1 MRRKLVNQF
10 PSIILLLMK
19 IVQILVL
26 VLSTCVMVS
35 AGGTLDKLF
44 KIKKSK
50 SADLSLRSVAQS
62 WKNIN
67 VVRVLDLQKR
77 NAVETVELTALWL
90 GKDTNYKIPIT
101 IAKEAH
107 LASLI
112 VNVKRDNT
120 EEYEKLF
127 FIKEPRNLK
136 IR

>member
-1 MRRKLVNQF
+1 
-10 PSIILLLMK
+10 MK

-67 VVRVLDLQKR
+67 VVRVLDL
-77 NAVETVELTALWL
+77 
-90 GKDTNYKIPIT
+90 
-101 IAKEAH
+101 
-107 LASLI
+107 
-112 VNVKRDNT
+112 
-120 EEYEKLF
+120 
-127 FIKEPRNLK
+127 
-136 IR
+136 

>member
-67 VVRVLDLQKR
+67 VVRVLDL
-77 NAVETVELTALWL
+77 
-90 GKDTNYKIPIT
+90 
-101 IAKEAH
+101 
-107 LASLI
+107 
-112 VNVKRDNT
+112 
-120 EEYEKLF
+120 
-127 FIKEPRNLK
+127 
-136 IR
+136 